1 MGDIKHLLK
10 SIVSEEALRVE
21 KKLKKRLIYEKSIA
35 RFSEIILKD
44 SEDSL
49 NIGIATILEAS
60 KSSRIYIFRN
70 FLDANNVL
78 CTQQIYEVCAPNVK
92 PEIDN
97 PDLQAVPFLEAGFGR
112 WADELSQNKIIN
124 ALIDDLPTSEREIL
138 EMQDIKSI
146 LVIPIFV
153 NKEWY
158 GFIGFDDVSEKHI
171 WKEED
176 ISLLKTVSEIIGL
189 YLANKKNQ
197 EIIAKH
203 NVELKE
209 LNATKDKFFSIIA
222 HDLKS
227 PFSTLL
233 SISKVLVD
241 KSDVLDLENLKS
253 LAKIIHST
261 SENTFNLLENL
272 LRWASSQTGILKFK
286 PVLTNMSLVIEENI
300 KSAQNLADK
309 KQITIHNK
317 IEDLLIEIDRQMVD
331 TVLRNLLSNAIKF
344 TNQGGQIELGC
355 KELEGKIYE
364 FYVKDNG
371 LGIPEKM
378 LANLFR
384 IDKANSTEGTGGESG
399 TGLGLILSKEL
410 IEKHKGTIRVES
422 TLDKGS
428 TFFFSLPQKV
438 NLD

>member
-10 SIVSEEALRVE
+10 GIVDEESLKAE
-21 KKLKKRLIYEKSIA
+21 KKLKQRLIYEKSIA

-44 SEDSL
+44 REDSL
-49 NIGIATILEAS
+49 STGLAAILEAS
-60 KSSRIYIFRN
+60 RSSRIYIFRN
-70 FLDANNVL
+70 FIDADNVL
-78 CTQQIYEVCAPNVK
+78 CTQQIYEVCAPNVQ

-97 PDLQAVPFLEAGFGR
+97 PDLQAMPLLEAGFGR
-112 WADELSQNKIIN
+112 WVDVLSQNKIIN
-124 ALIDDLPTSEREIL
+124 ALIDDLPKSEREIL

-158 GFIGFDDVSEKHI
+158 GFIGFDDVSEKYI
-171 WKEED
+171 WKKED

-189 YLANKKNQ
+189 YLTNKRNQ
-197 EIIAKH
+197 EIIAKR
-203 NVELKE
+203 NEELKE

-272 LRWASSQTGILKFK
+272 LRWASSQTGAIKFK
-286 PVLTNMSLVIEENI
+286 PVPTNMNFVIEENI
-300 KSAQNLADK
+300 KGAQNLADK
-309 KQITIHNK
+309 KQISIQNK
-317 IEDLLIEIDRQMVD
+317 IGDVLIEIDRQMVD

-344 TNQGGQIELGC
+344 TNQGGIVELGC
-355 KELEGKIYE
+355 NELEDKIYE

-371 LGIPEKM
+371 IGIPEEM

-384 IDKANSTEGTGGESG
+384 IDKAISTEGTGGESG

-422 TLDKGS
+422 TVDQGS

-438 NLD
+438 DLT